1 MYITSFLWV
10 IFSII
15 YGILLHRKGKRQNVI
30 KIEIDQSDYESTTSD
45 YQIHKDEQKKTHP
58 TPPTTV

>member
-45 YQIHKDEQKKTHP
+45 YQIHKDEPKQPHP